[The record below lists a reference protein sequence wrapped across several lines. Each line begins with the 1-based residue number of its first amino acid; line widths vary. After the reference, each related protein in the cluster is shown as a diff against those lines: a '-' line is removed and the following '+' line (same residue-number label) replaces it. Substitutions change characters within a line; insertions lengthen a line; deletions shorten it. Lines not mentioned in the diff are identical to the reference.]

1 MNRFEIQLNEFEKKV
16 LNNICKEIYKNF
28 SKNHVDIFL
37 CGGDLTEN
45 TIRKKVKTLLQEKYI
60 MIFYPEKVFVE
71 YFNLNKNSDYLALE
85 TLLAQNVDY
94 ICIVCESSGSL
105 VELGA
110 FSNIEEI
117 RNKIIALNDEKYK
130 KEKSFVNLGPIKHLL
145 KYNKNSVKFYNDEN
159 LTKICDDLKKMFRQH
174 LKISNE
180 PRTLDKI
187 TGMFYFICLL
197 LYFFKSLEKEK
208 LLSYLQYVILSV
220 EKKEDFN
227 DLEARYYAA
236 EKILFNENLIKN
248 KSQKELELT
257 EKAKKMMLELI
268 NKNENIVYNNVISD
282 IIKLKYYHYSS

>member
-1 MNRFEIQLNEFEKKV
+1 MVELTDLEKEV
-16 LNNICKEIYKNF
+16 LSNICNKIYKNF
-28 SKNHVDIFL
+28 SNNHVDIFL
-37 CGGDLTEN
+37 CGGDLTKN
-45 TIRKKVKTLLQEKYI
+45 TIRKQVKNLLQEKYI
-60 MIFYPEKVFVE
+60 MIFYPENVFVE

-145 KYNKNSVKFYNDEN
+145 KHNKNSVKFYNDEN
-159 LTKICDDLKKMFRQH
+159 LTKICEDLKKMFRQH

-180 PRTLDKI
+180 PRTIDKI

-197 LYFFKSLEKEK
+197 LYFFKYLEKEK
-208 LLSYLQYVILSV
+208 LFSYLQYVIKSV
-220 EKKEDFN
+220 ENKKNFS
-227 DLEARYYAA
+227 DLDASYYAA
-236 EKILFNENLIKN
+236 EKILFNENLIRN
-248 KSQKELELT
+248 KSPKELELT
-257 EKAKKMMLELI
+257 KKAKKMMLELI
-268 NKNENIVYNNVISD
+268 NKNEKSFYNNVISD

>member
-1 MNRFEIQLNEFEKKV
+1 
-16 LNNICKEIYKNF
+16 
-28 SKNHVDIFL
+28 
-37 CGGDLTEN
+37 
-45 TIRKKVKTLLQEKYI
+45 

-71 YFNLNKNSDYLALE
+71 YFNLNKNSDYLSLE

-145 KYNKNSVKFYNDEN
+145 KYNKNSAKFYNDEN
-159 LTKICDDLKKMFRQH
+159 LTKICDDLKKMFRQY

-180 PRTLDKI
+180 PRTIDKI

-197 LYFFKSLEKEK
+197 LYFFK
-208 LLSYLQYVILSV
+208 V
-220 EKKEDFN
+220 EKKKN
-227 DLEARYYAA
+227 YYLTYNMLYYLL
-236 EKILFNENLIKN
+236 KKKRILMI
-248 KSQKELELT
+248 
-257 EKAKKMMLELI
+257 
-268 NKNENIVYNNVISD
+268 
-282 IIKLKYYHYSS
+282 